1 MRMKI
6 LTFITVVSIAAIS
19 GFGSAS
25 ATSPRFYRDDPI
37 VREPEPQ
44 DAGGAAPSYLD
55 LMYELSSRPVRVAP
69 AQAGWRARA
78 ERQHDR

>member
-1 MRMKI
+1 MRTKI

-25 ATSPRFYRDDPI
+25 ATGPRFYRDDPI

-44 DAGGAAPSYLD
+44 DASGRGSCRR
-55 LMYELSSRPVRVAP
+55 ST
-69 AQAGWRARA
+69 
-78 ERQHDR
+78 